1 MWYGHRRRFFGGTLR
16 VDFTGQGNDFELIPT
31 VKMETIHPIE
41 GYFCSK
47 FEAICNHFGVMAAW
61 SHKTLEIFRKSKRF
75 FGKTTPYRK
84 IFKILFWKLSSRH
97 GSTCWVQISWNL
109 VDRKS
114 VKSWVDYPRKKKQNF
129 ASLSRSHYCVD
140 RAKICQG
147 QPLTM
152 YPNQFT
158 FGEVIAKCV
167 NIIKTQCKANPIF
180 SRSLA
185 SSRIKNTNLT
195 IGKHGEDVKKPL

>member
-16 VDFTGQGNDFELIPT
+16 VDYTGQGNDFELIPT
-31 VKMETIHPIE
+31 VKMETIHPVE

-47 FEAICNHFGVMAAW
+47 FSAICNHFGVMAAW
-61 SHKTLEIFRKSKRF
+61 SHKMLEIFRKSKRF
-75 FGKTTPYRK
+75 
-84 IFKILFWKLSSRH
+84 WKNNPLQENFQNSVVKVVIATRIDVLSSNFMKF
-97 GSTCWVQISWNL
+97 GGQEIGEIVGWL
-109 VDRKS
+109 
-114 VKSWVDYPRKKKQNF
+114 PKKKKF

-158 FGEVIAKCV
+158 FGEVIAKCM
-167 NIIKTQCKANPIF
+167 NNIKTQCKVNPIF

-195 IGKHGEDVKKPL
+195 IGKHGEVVKKPL